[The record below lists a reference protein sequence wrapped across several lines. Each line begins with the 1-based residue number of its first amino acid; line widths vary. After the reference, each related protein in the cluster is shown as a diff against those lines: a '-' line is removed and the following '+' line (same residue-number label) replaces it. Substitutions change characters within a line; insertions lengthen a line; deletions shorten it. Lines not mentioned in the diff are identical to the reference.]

1 MTTAKILQFPIGG
14 RAAKASQ
21 RSYSSEFERKAS
33 FAVEMPRIAAAAL
46 DGAWYHEQAVSEN
59 DTERKH

>member
-1 MTTAKILQFPIGG
+1 MTTAKILQFPVGG
-14 RAAKASQ
+14 RAARAGQ
-21 RSYSSEFERKAS
+21 RLHSAEFERKAS
-33 FAVEMPRIAAAAL
+33 FTAEMPRIAAAAL